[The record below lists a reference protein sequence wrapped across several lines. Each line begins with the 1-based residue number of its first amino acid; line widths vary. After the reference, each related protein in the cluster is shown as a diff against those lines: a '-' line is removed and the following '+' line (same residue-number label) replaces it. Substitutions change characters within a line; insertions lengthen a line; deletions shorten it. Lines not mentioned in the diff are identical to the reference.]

1 MSRRGGNK
9 KLLKTKKNNDNNNEC
24 RMCRGSVCGI
34 VTVINT

>member
-9 KLLKTKKNNDNNNEC
+9 KLLKIKKNNDNNEC